1 MCGHD
6 WKNVN
11 EVKVCTKCGLTMP
24 DGGRPFFD
32 KKSWRTARNESEGRN
47 MDRWAGRLP
56 KMEYPDYAAE
66 IERSG

>member
-24 DGGRPFFD
+24 DRGCRPFFD
-32 KKSWRTARNESEGRN
+32 KKIVAYCQKRKRGKEHG
-47 MDRWAGRLP
+47 
-56 KMEYPDYAAE
+56 
-66 IERSG
+66 

>member
-32 KKSWRTARNESEGRN
+32 KKIISACSAFVKYEEN
-47 MDRWAGRLP
+47 LLH
-56 KMEYPDYAAE
+56 
-66 IERSG
+66 I

>member
-32 KKSWRTARNESEGRN
+32 KKIVAYFQKRKRGKEHG
-47 MDRWAGRLP
+47 
-56 KMEYPDYAAE
+56 
-66 IERSG
+66 